1 MEETITNRILKF
13 TKFISVYSKLYL
25 SKYIYKSIPSI
36 FSKCKKISSGIEGI
50 VYLAKLTKQK
60 NDKLDQNG
68 DLLVIKQIDLH
79 KLKETKTVKKLMFNA
94 QPEDVYQLFTKIR
107 IFNYPSLIEIVA
119 NTLTNQLILQNI
131 CPHYVLNYN
140 WIYDNNKITLYNE
153 YATFGD
159 FYKWSKQ
166 KHSHEIWMN
175 ALFQITVGLYTIK
188 KYFNMQHTDFHTGN
202 ILVHKVKP
210 GGFWIYEINNTKY
223 YLPNLGFIFLLSD
236 FGFAWIPDKL
246 FVEWHYKD
254 KLSYL
259 TKNGI
264 EFYDILILI
273 ESIKDIPLPKSFS
286 NVLKNMFKKPETF
299 LYTKKYYEKELEYYK
314 NKPKKQKHFK
324 TILEKYPD
332 IKKNYTGLNTTLV
345 DKIKETFYDL
355 YKNKPDLSENII
367 ETYSLNKKLK
377 TKNFPNNLK
386 NLVA

>member
-1 MEETITNRILKF
+1 MEETITNRIHKF

-36 FSKCKKISSGIEGI
+36 FSKCKRISSGIEGI
-50 VYLAKLTKQK
+50 VYLTKLTKKK
-60 NDKLDQNG
+60 NDKLDQDKLDQDKLDQDKVDDDKLSNKKKDKMDYFD
-68 DLLVIKQIDLH
+68 DLLVIKQIDLY
-79 KLKETKTVKKLMFNA
+79 KLKKTKTVKSILFDAK
-94 QPEDVYQLFTKIR
+94 PEDIYQLFTKIR
-107 IFNYPSLIEIVA
+107 VFNYPSLTEIVA

-140 WIYDNNKITLYNE
+140 WIYDNNKISLYNE

-159 FYKWSKQ
+159 FHKWCKQ
-166 KHSHEIWMN
+166 KHSYEIWMN

-188 KYFNMQHTDFHTGN
+188 KYFNMHHTDFHTGN

-236 FGFAWIPDKL
+236 FGFAWIPNKL

-264 EFYDILILI
+264 EFKNQRFPSILL
-273 ESIKDIPLPKSFS
+273 
-286 NVLKNMFKKPETF
+286 
-299 LYTKKYYEKELEYYK
+299 
-314 NKPKKQKHFK
+314 
-324 TILEKYPD
+324 
-332 IKKNYTGLNTTLV
+332 
-345 DKIKETFYDL
+345 
-355 YKNKPDLSENII
+355 
-367 ETYSLNKKLK
+367 
-377 TKNFPNNLK
+377 
-386 NLVA
+386 